1 MKNSVS
7 YRFVHVIHF
16 KRSLEFW
23 SWWSIAGWD
32 SNAAV
37 KAVRERESPYSEAGA
52 TTHWTASS
60 SLCWPC
66 QWERPIC
73 SYSWWDWSPGKH
85 VKVFRSCLMQIYAYI
100 SFGSSSSVM
109 EIDWIR
115 TLLVPNIS
123 MSAFV
128 LWSHLTQTPFVFT
141 DKSLLWNW
149 TESANQIQGWSNWW
163 NS

>member
-1 MKNSVS
+1 
-7 YRFVHVIHF
+7 
-16 KRSLEFW
+16 
-23 SWWSIAGWD
+23 
-32 SNAAV
+32 
-37 KAVRERESPYSEAGA
+37 
-52 TTHWTASS
+52 
-60 SLCWPC
+60 
-66 QWERPIC
+66 
-73 SYSWWDWSPGKH
+73 
-85 VKVFRSCLMQIYAYI
+85 VKVFRSCLMQIYTYI

-128 LWSHLTQTPFVFT
+128 LWSHLTQTPFVYT